1 MPERVGAGLGQRIA
15 GEILRILLSV
25 IAGFVLTYT
34 MGLALVFV
42 GAVIAVTT
50 GFIPGQ
56 HIDLDRWM
64 AWFFDYATWKYW
76 ITVSTVAVLVWWA
89 SRRFAIVER
98 QAEED
103 RD

>member
-1 MPERVGAGLGQRIA
+1 MGLGQRIA

-25 IAGFVLTYT
+25 IAGFMLTYT

-42 GAVIAVTT
+42 GAGIAVTT

-64 AWFFDYATWKYW
+64 AWFFDYATWKY
-76 ITVSTVAVLVWWA
+76 
-89 SRRFAIVER
+89 
-98 QAEED
+98 
-103 RD
+103 